1 MPIDE
6 SLKKH
11 ADRSEGTVIDSKVLI
26 ELEHIPCFGNQRRR
40 LYMRVCVNMCAR
52 VAVCVC
58 QVGGTGREV
67 SVRAAPI
74 LIIV

>member
-58 QVGGTGREV
+58 VKLAGRGGKLVCAR
-67 SVRAAPI
+67 RPF
-74 LIIV
+74 